1 MLIQPKQALTILFIC
16 FCALFTFGQE
26 TAKYSFS
33 FQGKTLEQSLIEIE
47 STTEYRFYFIKNWLP
62 EESINKTYSNATIDE
77 ILSDLLKDT
86 VLNYFIYDGN
96 QIMLSQNNA
105 IYSKIP
111 EGQLIDE
118 DEEVAITKPIFEEK
132 KVAETTTN
140 QKTTA
145 PTKIEEE
152 TIKIGKEETTPQQ
165 KKYTISGYVK
175 DVDTKKPL
183 ANVAVTVLDGTA
195 GTTTD
200 ADGFYQLK
208 LDPGTYTLVT
218 SALNAKTSR
227 RKITVFNDGEVNFD
241 LKENVE
247 TLDEVVVEAEADR
260 NVKEVITGI
269 TKIDVEGIKN
279 IPLVLGERDILK
291 VATTLPGIS
300 TSGEGAS
307 GYNVRGGNTDQN
319 LILLDGVSVYNPT
332 HFFGIFSALNPFTT
346 GDVNIYKGNIPA
358 EYGGRLSSVFDIQ
371 TKDANTEEF
380 GAEVSVGPVTSN
392 VMLDIPIVN
401 EKAGLIVGGR
411 STYSNWIL
419 RSLDEESIRNS
430 QASFYDAIL
439 KYNHEINENNDIK
452 ATAYYSNDRFSI
464 TSDSLY
470 GYSNRALSFAW
481 NHRFNDD
488 HRMEFLLTN
497 SEYAFNIEYD
507 GDFNTDFDLNYK
519 NAETEARF
527 KFNYNLDKTKNITYG
542 IASKLYTIRPGEFEP
557 LNSESNIQSLT
568 IPKEKALESA
578 VFGSINYDIS
588 EKFAIDAGLRFS
600 YFMFLG
606 PAEQR
611 IYADG
616 QPRNQSTL
624 EGVETFESGET
635 VQTYNGLEGRIS
647 ARYFLGEDF
656 SIKGSYNNTFQ
667 YIHTLSTNTT
677 VSPVD
682 TWKLSD
688 INIEPQRAQQFALG
702 LFKNFDSNIY
712 EVSLEGYYKT
722 YDNILDYKVGAQLLL
737 NETLETEV
745 LQGEGKSYGVE
756 FLIRKK
762 AGNGRWNG
770 WLGYTYARTFIKLD
784 SPFAEE
790 RVNGGEFFPANFDR
804 PHDFSAVLNYRLTKR
819 FSFSANFAY
828 QTGRPITY
836 PVGTY
841 DFGGAQ
847 YTLYSD
853 RNKFRI
859 PDYYRLDV
867 GFNYEGNHKI
877 KKFAH
882 SFWNLSIYNVLGRN
896 NPYSVFFVTED
907 GSVKAFQS
915 TIFSIPIPTLTYNF
929 RF

>member
-1 MLIQPKQALTILFIC
+1 MLIQPKQALAILFFYC
-16 FCALFTFGQE
+16 STLFIFGQE

-47 STTEYRFYFIKNWLP
+47 NTTEYKFYFIKNWLP
-62 EESINKTYSNATIDE
+62 EELINKTYSNATIDA
-77 ILSDLLKDT
+77 ILSDLLKET
-86 VLNYFIYDGN
+86 VLNYFIYDSN
-96 QIMLSQNNA
+96 QIILSQNNA

-111 EGQLIDE
+111 EGQSI
-118 DEEVAITKPIFEEK
+118 DEEVVIAKPIFEEK

-200 ADGFYQLK
+200 ADGFYQLE
-208 LDPGTYTLVT
+208 LVPGTYTLVT

-371 TKDANTEEF
+371 TKNANTEEF
-380 GAEVSVGPVTSN
+380 GAEVSIGPVTSN
-392 VMLDIPIVN
+392 VMFDIPIVR
-401 EKAGLIVGGR
+401 ERAGLIVGGR

-419 RSLDEESIRNS
+419 RSLDEESLRNS

-507 GDFNTDFDLNYK
+507 GDFNTDFELNYK

-688 INIEPQRAQQFALG
+688 INIKPQRAQQFALG

-790 RVNGGEFFPANFDR
+790 RVNGGDFFPANFDR
-804 PHDFSAVLNYRLTKR
+804 PHDFSAVLNYRLTNR

-859 PDYYRLDV
+859 PDYYRLDI